1 MPLYIICFVENML
14 LGRKDTK
21 MGFELDV
28 SGVKIELEIS
38 GYKLTNKKNQF
49 LKWCIC
55 GFRFSSENWLNYHKE
70 NDEILL
76 CCELDELIDALTD
89 LIDNEIQEVKE
100 ISFIEPDFVFE
111 LYPKVES
118 KDKSQHFF
126 IKPGFEIRDIYLE
139 WKVYILNKGFTA
151 NYLTITLWRD
161 NIINL
166 RDYLVSVKNDKP

>member
-1 MPLYIICFVENML
+1 
-14 LGRKDTK
+14 

-38 GYKLTNKKNQF
+38 RYRLTSKKNQF
-49 LKWCIC
+49 LKWCTC
-55 GFRFSSENWLNYHKE
+55 NFRFSSENWLKYHKE

-76 CCELDELIDALTD
+76 CCELDELTNALTD
-89 LIDNEIQEVKE
+89 LLDNKIQEAKE

-118 KDKSQHFF
+118 KEKSQNFL

-139 WKVYILNKGFTA
+139 WRVYIWNKGFTA
-151 NYLTITLWRD
+151 NYLTITLGRD
-161 NIINL
+161 DIISL
-166 RDYLVSVKNDKP
+166 RDYLVSVQKDKAQSC